1 MLYFSYGSNMSL
13 ARLRDRAASARLH
26 STAILP
32 AHRLKFQKIGKDNS
46 AKCDAEQTGNPDDR
60 VLGVVYEIEDTDKPV
75 LDRHEGLGSG
85 YAEKNVE
92 VMTDTGTISAFT
104 YFATHVDDS
113 LKPFHWY
120 KQHVLVGAREN
131 HLPTDYIAQIEAVES
146 IDDPDAA
153 RHTRELAIYR

>member
-1 MLYFSYGSNMSL
+1 MSL
-13 ARLRDRAASARLH
+13 ARLRDRAASARFH

-32 AHRLKFQKIGKDNS
+32 AHRLKFQKIGKGNS
-46 AKCDAEQTGNPDDR
+46 EDR
-60 VLGVVYEIEDTDKPV
+60 VIGVVYEIADTDKPT

-85 YAEKNVE
+85 YAEKKVE
-92 VMTDTGTISAFT
+92 VITDTGTIPASA
-104 YFATHVDDS
+104 YFATVIDDS

-131 HLPTDYIAQIEAVES
+131 HLPADYIAQIEEVES

-153 RHTRELAIYR
+153 RHARELAIYR